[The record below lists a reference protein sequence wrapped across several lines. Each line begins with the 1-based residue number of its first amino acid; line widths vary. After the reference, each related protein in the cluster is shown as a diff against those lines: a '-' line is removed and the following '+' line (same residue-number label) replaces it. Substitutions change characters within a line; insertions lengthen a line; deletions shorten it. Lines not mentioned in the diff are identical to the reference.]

1 MPESKPPK
9 DALTTDSEAEFS
21 HWQLPDITKDSS
33 LEPSNFFGH
42 FAEAHTPSPVTGA
55 EKSMAPPTMAQI
67 EEIRAA
73 AEQEGFEQG
82 KQDGHQQGLAQGRLE
97 GLEQGHQQGFTQ
109 GEQQGLEAGQIKA
122 NELIAQLNHIISQFE
137 LPLSILDN
145 EIEAELLA
153 MTISL
158 AKSVIGHELKT
169 HPEHILSALR
179 QGVDALP
186 LKEQLVKLRF
196 NQADAELVNQCYSAE
211 QLQKN
216 QWQIDIDPTL
226 SNGDCMIES
235 VRSAVDLRV
244 EQRISQVFSELDAQS
259 NQLAKNVQQQK
270 STHPQYQ
277 TTSVDNFSE
286 HQQAAELAGTTDNTG
301 RADKAD
307 IGQDHFTDH
316 QSELG
321 ADAVT
326 EPLVQQMDTSSAV
339 SIDAEDSDAE
349 DSDVVDSDA
358 GVTLDTSTTFNTSAP
373 LNSNAQADTS
383 TAGKVADAQQQTKDL
398 SQGNTDEHSS
408 T

>member
-1 MPESKPPK
+1 MPESKSPK
-9 DALTTDSEAEFS
+9 DALNTDSEYEFS

-33 LEPSNFFGH
+33 LEPSNLFGQ
-42 FAEAHTPSPVTGA
+42 FSEAHTPTPVTGT

-67 EEIRAA
+67 EDIRAA

-82 KQDGHQQGLAQGRLE
+82 KQEGHQQGLEQGRLE

-211 QLQKN
+211 QLQRN

-226 SNGDCMIES
+226 ANGDCMIES

-277 TTSVDNFSE
+277 TTSVDNLSE
-286 HQQAAELAGTTDNTG
+286 HQQAAELAGRTDSTENTD
-301 RADKAD
+301 RDE
-307 IGQDHFTDH
+307 IGQGDVE
-316 QSELG
+316 ELG
-321 ADAVT
+321 AEMGADTVT
-326 EPLVQQMDTSSAV
+326 ETLDQQVDASSAA
-339 SIDAEDSDAE
+339 SIDAEDSDTESA
-349 DSDVVDSDA
+349 DA
-358 GVTLDTSTTFNTSAP
+358 AATLETSTTYNTSAP
-373 LNSNAQADTS
+373 LNTNAQADTS
-383 TAGKVADAQQQTKDL
+383 IADKVADAQQQTKDL

>member
-1 MPESKPPK
+1 MPESKSPK
-9 DALTTDSEAEFS
+9 DALNTDSEYEFS

-33 LEPSNFFGH
+33 LEPSNLFGQ
-42 FAEAHTPSPVTGA
+42 FSEAHTPTPVTGA

-67 EEIRAA
+67 EDIRAA

-82 KQDGHQQGLAQGRLE
+82 KQEGHQQGLEQGRLE

-226 SNGDCMIES
+226 ANGDCMIES

-277 TTSVDNFSE
+277 TTAVDNLSE
-286 HQQAAELAGTTDNTG
+286 HQQAAELVGRTDSTEN
-301 RADKAD
+301 ADRVE
-307 IGQDHFTDH
+307 IGQSDVE
-316 QSELG
+316 ELG
-321 ADAVT
+321 AEMGADTVT
-326 EPLVQQMDTSSAV
+326 ETLEQQVDASSAA
-339 SIDAEDSDAE
+339 SIDAENTFVESADA
-349 DSDVVDSDA
+349 A
-358 GVTLDTSTTFNTSAP
+358 ATLETSTTYNTSAP
-373 LNSNAQADTS
+373 LNTNAQADTS
-383 TAGKVADAQQQTKDL
+383 IADKVADAQQQTKDL

>member
-1 MPESKPPK
+1 MMPESKMPK
-9 DALTTDSEAEFS
+9 NRLDADDEHEFS
-21 HWQLPDITKDSS
+21 HWQLPDMTQDTS
-33 LEPSNFFGH
+33 LEPSNMFGK
-42 FAEAHTPSPVTGA
+42 FSAAHTPTPVSGA

-67 EEIRAA
+67 EDIRAA

-82 KQDGHQQGLAQGRLE
+82 KQEGHRQGLEQGRLE

-109 GEQQGLEAGQIKA
+109 GEQQGLDAGQLKT
-122 NELIAQLNHIISQFE
+122 NELVEQLNHIISQFE

-186 LKEQLVKLRF
+186 LKEQRVKLRL
-196 NQADAELVNQCYSAE
+196 NQADAELVSQCYSAE

-235 VRSAVDLRV
+235 VRSSVDLRV
-244 EQRISQVFSELDAQS
+244 GQRINQVFSELDAQS

-270 STHPQYQ
+270 SANPQYQ
-277 TTSVDNFSE
+277 TTSVDNFSQ
-286 HQQAAELAGTTDNTG
+286 HQPLS
-301 RADKAD
+301 
-307 IGQDHFTDH
+307 QD
-316 QSELG
+316 
-321 ADAVT
+321 
-326 EPLVQQMDTSSAV
+326 AV
-339 SIDAEDSDAE
+339 SIDSTHVTDSAGNDESPQADA
-349 DSDVVDSDA
+349 VDSVDEAVAEPTAEKSQASTTATAASIDVEPVNYPDA
-358 GVTLDTSTTFNTSAP
+358 SAALDTS
-373 LNSNAQADTS
+373 LQADT
-383 TAGKVADAQQQTKDL
+383 QQQTKDL
-398 SQGNTDEHSS
+398 SQGHSDEHSS
-408 T
+408 TSAT

>member
-1 MPESKPPK
+1 
-9 DALTTDSEAEFS
+9 
-21 HWQLPDITKDSS
+21 
-33 LEPSNFFGH
+33 
-42 FAEAHTPSPVTGA
+42 
-55 EKSMAPPTMAQI
+55 
-67 EEIRAA
+67 
-73 AEQEGFEQG
+73 
-82 KQDGHQQGLAQGRLE
+82 
-97 GLEQGHQQGFTQ
+97 
-109 GEQQGLEAGQIKA
+109 
-122 NELIAQLNHIISQFE
+122 
-137 LPLSILDN
+137 
-145 EIEAELLA
+145 

-226 SNGDCMIES
+226 ANGDCMIES

-277 TTSVDNFSE
+277 TTAVDNLSE
-286 HQQAAELAGTTDNTG
+286 HQQAAELAGRTDSTEN
-301 RADKAD
+301 ADRVE
-307 IGQDHFTDH
+307 IGQSDVE
-316 QSELG
+316 ELG
-321 ADAVT
+321 AEMGADTVT
-326 EPLVQQMDTSSAV
+326 ETLEQQVDASSAA
-339 SIDAEDSDAE
+339 SIDAENTFVESADA
-349 DSDVVDSDA
+349 A
-358 GVTLDTSTTFNTSAP
+358 ATLETSTTYNTSAP
-373 LNSNAQADTS
+373 LNTNAQADTS
-383 TAGKVADAQQQTKDL
+383 IADKVADAQQQTKDL

>member
-1 MPESKPPK
+1 MPESKSPK
-9 DALTTDSEAEFS
+9 DALNTDSEYEFS

-33 LEPSNFFGH
+33 LEPSNLFGQ
-42 FAEAHTPSPVTGA
+42 FSEAHTPTPIIGA

-67 EEIRAA
+67 EDIRAA

-82 KQDGHQQGLAQGRLE
+82 KQEGHQQGLEQGRLE

-109 GEQQGLEAGQIKA
+109 GEQQGLEAGQIKV
-122 NELIAQLNHIISQFE
+122 NELIAQFNHIISQFE

-226 SNGDCMIES
+226 ANGDCMIES

-270 STHPQYQ
+270 STHSQYK
-277 TTSVDNFSE
+277 TTTVDNLSE
-286 HQQAAELAGTTDNTG
+286 HQQTAELAGRTDSTEN
-301 RADKAD
+301 ADRD
-307 IGQDHFTDH
+307 EIGQGDVEEFGA
-316 QSELG
+316 EMG
-321 ADAVT
+321 ADTVT
-326 EPLVQQMDTSSAV
+326 ETLDQQVDASSAA
-339 SIDAEDSDAE
+339 SIDVENSFVESAEPA
-349 DSDVVDSDA
+349 A
-358 GVTLDTSTTFNTSAP
+358 TLDPSTAFNTSAT
-373 LNSNAQADTS
+373 LNTSSQADTS
-383 TAGKVADAQQQTKDL
+383 IADQVADAQQQTKDL

>member
-1 MPESKPPK
+1 MPESKSPK
-9 DALTTDSEAEFS
+9 DALNTDSEYEFS

-33 LEPSNFFGH
+33 LEPSNLFGQ
-42 FAEAHTPSPVTGA
+42 FSEAHTPTPVTGT

-67 EEIRAA
+67 EDIRAT

-82 KQDGHQQGLAQGRLE
+82 KQEGHQQGLEQGRLE

-109 GEQQGLEAGQIKA
+109 GEQQGLEAGKIKA

-211 QLQKN
+211 QLQRN

-226 SNGDCMIES
+226 ANGDCMIES

-277 TTSVDNFSE
+277 TTSVDNLSE
-286 HQQAAELAGTTDNTG
+286 HQQAAELAGRTDSTENTD
-301 RADKAD
+301 RDE
-307 IGQDHFTDH
+307 IGQGDVE
-316 QSELG
+316 ELG
-321 ADAVT
+321 AEMGADTVT
-326 EPLVQQMDTSSAV
+326 ETLEQQVDASSAA
-339 SIDAEDSDAE
+339 SIDAENTFVESADA
-349 DSDVVDSDA
+349 A
-358 GVTLDTSTTFNTSAP
+358 ATLETSTTYNTSAP
-373 LNSNAQADTS
+373 LNTNAQADTS
-383 TAGKVADAQQQTKDL
+383 IADKVADAQQQTKDL